1 MISRDEPAE
10 GFNEGGER
18 KVTEGKK
25 LLRFQLGP
33 GAWWCLLPKW
43 VTGRR
48 VRTFLFPHN

>member
-1 MISRDEPAE
+1 MISRDKHGEE
-10 GFNEGGER
+10 FNEGGER
-18 KVTEGKK
+18 KVTKGRK

-33 GAWWCLLPKW
+33 GGWWCLLPKS